1 MKFTF
6 IDWDSVSNTIS
17 RIHHD
22 TSGTSRGVQSEHSLD
37 GNIHGRGVERLEH
50 NLCHLFSVSFRV
62 KGGLCQEDWVFLWGY
77 TELVVESM
85 MPDLLHIIPVGDNS
99 MLDWVLQ
106 GEDTSLALSLIANI
120 AVFLSHTDHDT
131 LMSGTSYDGG
141 EDSTRSII
149 SSEASLVNTRPIVN
163 HH

>member
-85 MPDLLHIIPVGDNS
+85 MPDLKGLYYII
-99 MLDWVLQ
+99 LQ
-106 GEDTSLALSLIANI
+106 ELESSILEQHQEIA
-120 AVFLSHTDHDT
+120 
-131 LMSGTSYDGG
+131 
-141 EDSTRSII
+141 
-149 SSEASLVNTRPIVN
+149 
-163 HH
+163 